1 MSTWTT
7 HYTFWLRQNYLSVLL
22 MYSWDGHRK
31 LLKNCS
37 NLWYLLFTWSF
48 LPNVHWLF
56 RYSPKFFLSF
66 HHSFAVINYQLQGHE
81 VTEKFFLTLWIL
93 MAGSS
98 FLSIFLFFFSS
109 FFFFLFLPSC
119 GEMQILRIVC
129 MEDNNTHFPHLPICR
144 MSPMISIRGNSY
156 EN

>member
-56 RYSPKFFLSF
+56 RYFPKFFLSF

-109 FFFFLFLPSC
+109 FFFFFFCHHVEKCRFSELCAWRIIILISHIFQSAGWVPWFL
-119 GEMQILRIVC
+119 
-129 MEDNNTHFPHLPICR
+129 
-144 MSPMISIRGNSY
+144 
-156 EN
+156 